1 MDQSQKGRSNNWIWI
16 VLILLHLVLP
26 APALL
31 ARITGYLVW
40 MPIPWLWPLVV
51 TLCTVCAAVFL
62 KKPNG
67 SRILWLLPILAVGN
81 GLLLCFHRDLSD
93 APLGALL
100 FTAPDLIA
108 AMVLCSRSAA
118 PKWLRRVSGVISC
131 VPATAMSALLLFF
144 VMFSFG
150 ESTDLQTIPSPDGER
165 CAVIVDADFGGTGGN
180 TLVEVRDA
188 HPVNLLFFGLRR
200 PTIQLYSGPW
210 GEWDSLAVAWE
221 SDTVL
226 EIKGQSYSLDDG
238 DLEEDFITA
247 ARNQLCR

>member
-16 VLILLHLVLP
+16 ALILLHLALP
-26 APALL
+26 ALALAVL
-31 ARITGYLVW
+31 LTGYLLW
-40 MPIPWLWPLVV
+40 LPIPWLWPLLVM
-51 TLCTVCAAVFL
+51 LCTVCAAAFL

-81 GLLLCFHRDLSD
+81 GLLLYFHRDLSD

-118 PKWLRRVSGVISC
+118 PTWLRRVSGVISC
-131 VPATAMSALLLFF
+131 VPATAMSALLLFIL
-144 VMFSFG
+144 VFSFG
-150 ESTDLQTIPSPDGER
+150 ASTDLQTIPSPDGTH
-165 CAVIVDADFGGTGGN
+165 CAVIVDADYGATGGN

-188 HPVNLLFFGLRR
+188 HPVNLVFFGLRR
-200 PTIQLYSGPW
+200 PTIKVYSGPW

-226 EIKGQSYSLDDG
+226 QIKGHPYLLDDG
-238 DLEEDFITA
+238 DGGLE
-247 ARNQLCR
+247 